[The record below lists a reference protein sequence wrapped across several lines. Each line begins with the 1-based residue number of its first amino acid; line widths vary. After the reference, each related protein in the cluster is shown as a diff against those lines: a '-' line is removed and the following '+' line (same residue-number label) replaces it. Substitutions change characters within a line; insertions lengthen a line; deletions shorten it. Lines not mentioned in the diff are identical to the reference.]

1 MDDRDGLF
9 MKCMT
14 KLRNKC
20 RRRRTSV
27 AEEQESLELTST
39 FFRERITDPEHYG
52 MEMTPLTQA
61 FVPCSL
67 AGMAQEQSMRL
78 VEHDEEQNAQ
88 DGPKIPRFDDYFE
101 TIQTRKRLP
110 FELQSTL
117 TAAFAKIPVSSFP
130 DVPGGKVVE
139 ITADTSVADAV
150 RVLSEKNI
158 LAAPVRNS
166 NAKPS
171 VDWRDR
177 YLGIIDYSAIILWVM
192 ENAELAAV
200 ALSAGSATAAG
211 VGAGALGALGALAL
225 GATGPVAVAGL
236 TVAAVGAA
244 VVGGVAVDR
253 GIGKDAATAAN
264 NLGEDFYKIL
274 LKEEPFKSTTVKS
287 LLKAY
292 RWGPFVPVS
301 TDSSMLSVLLLLSK
315 YRMRNVPVIQVGKP
329 CVRNFITQS
338 AIVKGLEECKGRDW
352 FDTISQWPLSDFGLP
367 FMSPDQVVSINSN
380 ELILEAF
387 KRMKDH
393 KIGGLPVVEGEKRK
407 ILGNVSIRDI
417 RFLLLK
423 PELFSNF
430 RQLTVMEFV
439 KIVATSQE
447 CGRIQVTPPTTCK
460 PNELLGDVIQILA
473 FKGIHRVYVIGKES
487 EVIGVVTI
495 RDVISCFIHEPPEHF
510 DNYFGFAM
518 KEMLGK
524 Y

>member
-1 MDDRDGLF
+1 M
-9 MKCMT
+9 
-14 KLRNKC
+14 
-20 RRRRTSV
+20 
-27 AEEQESLELTST
+27 AQQEES
-39 FFRERITDPEHYG
+39 
-52 MEMTPLTQA
+52 MTPYAL
-61 FVPCSL
+61 
-67 AGMAQEQSMRL
+67 
-78 VEHDEEQNAQ
+78 DEEQKAQ
-88 DGPKIPRFDDYFE
+88 GGARISRFDDYFE
-101 TIQTRKRLP
+101 SIQTRKKLP
-110 FELQSTL
+110 FELQVSL

-139 ITADTSVADAV
+139 ISADTSVADAV
-150 RVLSEKNI
+150 RILSEKNI

-166 NAKPS
+166 EAKPS
-171 VDWRDR
+171 LDWRDR
-177 YLGIIDYSAIILWVM
+177 YLGIIDYSAIILWVL

-211 VGAGALGALGALAL
+211 VGAGALGALGALAF

-244 VVGGVAVDR
+244 VAGGVAVDR

-274 LKEEPFKSTTVKS
+274 LKEEPFKSTTVQS

-292 RWGPFVPVS
+292 RWGPFIPVS

-329 CVRNFITQS
+329 SIRNFITQS

-352 FDTISQWPLSDFGLP
+352 FDSIAKRPLSDLGLP
-367 FMSPDQVVSINSN
+367 FISPDQVICINSN
-380 ELILEAF
+380 DLILEAF
-387 KRMKDH
+387 KLMKDH

-407 ILGNVSIRDI
+407 IVGNVSIRDI

-423 PELFSNF
+423 PDLFSNF
-430 RQLTVMEFV
+430 RQLTVIEFM
-439 KIVATSQE
+439 KTLATSSE
-447 CGRIQVTPPTTCK
+447 CGRIHVTPPTICK
-460 PNELLGDVIQILA
+460 PDELLENVIQILA
-473 FKGIHRVYVIGKES
+473 FKGIHRIYVVGKES

-495 RDVISCFIHEPPEHF
+495 RDVISCFIYEPPDHF

-518 KEMLGK
+518 KEMLDK